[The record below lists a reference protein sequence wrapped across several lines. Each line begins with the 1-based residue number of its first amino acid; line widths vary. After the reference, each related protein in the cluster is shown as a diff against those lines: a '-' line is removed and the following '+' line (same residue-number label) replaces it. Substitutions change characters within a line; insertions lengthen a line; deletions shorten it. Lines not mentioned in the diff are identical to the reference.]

1 MITETIPMW
10 TSQRT
15 PVPLHYVLGLF
26 QPNSL
31 RWRVEDFE
39 GIGRFPSGM
48 TYAEF
53 GDMVAAGEAAFDWN
67 GIQRF
72 AGDIDQMIDGLIVA
86 TDENGT
92 TVLTIDVL
100 DSTEY
105 EIVIDPVWNG
115 AAAFVSAVRSSRRG
129 VEKRRSGVNSA
140 LSGTSGSSELPV
152 SRLPPST

>member
-53 GDMVAAGEAAFDWN
+53 GDMVAAGAAAFDWN
-67 GIQRF
+67 GIQQF
-72 AGDIDQMIDGLIVA
+72 AGGIDQMIDGMIVA